1 MRGPSRLVLG
11 LAAAGLAAGALAAP
25 SGASAPRA
33 HAAAACTQATNIE
46 AIIDDSGSM
55 AVTDPNRLRVQAMDL
70 LINALGNSTT
80 LGAIEFGSGED
91 FTTPPTPA
99 ADAVFNPEPVGPNAA
114 AMKSALDTA
123 IQADAGATDYNAAF
137 DTARAADP
145 GAQARIFLTDG
156 GHDVGDYANA
166 HLNPTPPQTPT
177 FVIGFSAG
185 VGAPEDQAR
194 LQQIASDTGGR
205 YFSLPDSSALQ
216 SVMDQVEATL
226 TCQSAPKTFTDSL
239 AQGKSKSH
247 TVTLA
252 PGSRSAQ
259 LALSWPSPLDTFT
272 ISGLKIVSHG
282 KTVAVAARKRRKLG
296 ITTRTG
302 ATFVVVKVTH
312 LVRGKLHFKVKAA
325 KIGSGQPKVSLTT
338 QVSQARH

>member
-1 MRGPSRLVLG
+1 MRGPSRLVWGMAAVG
-11 LAAAGLAAGALAAP
+11 LAVGA
-25 SGASAPRA
+25 SGAGAPRA
-33 HAAAACTQATNIE
+33 HAAPACTAATNIE

-55 AVTDPNRLRVQAMDL
+55 SITDPNRLRVQAL
-70 LINALGNSTT
+70 ETLIDALGNGRRPADRVR
-80 LGAIEFGSGED
+80 LRRRVRD
-91 FTTPPTPA
+91 A
-99 ADAVFNPEPVGPNAA
+99 ADAGCGPRLQPRAGRPERRGDEVRARHGDPGRQRSDRLQRRVRHG
-114 AMKSALDTA
+114 
-123 IQADAGATDYNAAF
+123 AGGH
-137 DTARAADP
+137 P

-177 FVIGFSAG
+177 YVIGFSAG

-205 YFSLPDSSALQ
+205 YFPLPDSSALQ
-216 SVMDQVEATL
+216 SVMDEIEATL

-239 AQGKSKSH
+239 AQGKSTPH
-247 TVTLA
+247 TVTIA

-259 LALSWPSPLDTFT
+259 LALSWTSPLDQFT
-272 ISGLKIVSHG
+272 ISGLKIVSKG
-282 KTVAVAARKRRKLG
+282 KTVAVAARKVRKLKL
-296 ITTRTG
+296 TTKRGT
-302 ATFVVVKVTH
+302 TFVVVKVTH
-312 LVRGKLHFKVKAA
+312 LVRGKLRFKVKAA